1 MVKIGFDPAKNAA
14 NMASRGLPFELVE
27 QLDWAHALMEEDT
40 RKAYGERRFQ
50 VLGFIGGGCTPLYL
64 RRAKARCMSSVCARP
79 IRERSRDM
87 PKRPNPEQIDPD
99 NPEWTDADFARARP
113 ASEVLPELFGT
124 QAAQTMLKPR
134 GRPRSEVVK
143 ERITIRFDADVL
155 EAFRSTGK
163 GWQTRMNDA
172 MRDWVRAHSPV

>member
-1 MVKIGFDPAKNAA
+1 
-14 NMASRGLPFELVE
+14 
-27 QLDWAHALMEEDT
+27 
-40 RKAYGERRFQ
+40 
-50 VLGFIGGGCTPLYL
+50 
-64 RRAKARCMSSVCARP
+64 
-79 IRERSRDM
+79 M
-87 PKRPNPEQIDPD
+87 PKRPNPELIDSD
-99 NPEWTDADFARARP
+99 NPEWVDADFARARP

-124 QAAQTMLKPR
+124 QIAQTMLKPR

-172 MRDWVRAHSPV
+172 MREWVRAHSPV